1 MNREQGTKIIFI
13 GTPKYGAI
21 VLEGLIKG
29 GYRPVLAVTVPD
41 KPKGRK
47 QILTPPPVKVV
58 ARKYGIPVEQPERIE
73 SRVPRQRSEAKED
86 GKAVFA
92 HLKLKIKNLKPDLGI
107 LAAYGQI
114 IPKDILDIPKFGF
127 LNIHPSL
134 LPKYRGPSP
143 IQFTILNGEKK
154 SGVTIIL
161 MDEKIDHGPI
171 ISQKSLEIKEQETAE
186 TLHDKLA
193 QLGAYLL
200 LKTVPKL
207 VKGLIKP
214 KEQDDA
220 QATFTKILF
229 KEDGKIDWKKP
240 VELLEREIRAFYP
253 WPGSYIIWEN
263 KGKLIKIKILK
274 ARAFKSPDF
283 FKVKYPIGKILVV
296 PQNEIGVQCK
306 KDFLVIEKLQPEGK
320 KEMTAEDFIRGHLNF
335 IGTILK

>member
-1 MNREQGTKIIFI
+1 
-13 GTPKYGAI
+13 
-21 VLEGLIKG
+21 
-29 GYRPVLAVTVPD
+29 VPD

-47 QILTPPPVKVV
+47 QILTPPVVKVV
-58 ARKYGIPVEQPERIE
+58 AKKHNIPVEQPEII
-73 SRVPRQRSEAKED
+73 KN
-86 GKAVFA
+86 
-92 HLKLKIKNLKPDLGI
+92 LKLKIKNLKPDLGI

-186 TLHDKLA
+186 TLHE
-193 QLGAYLL
+193 
-200 LKTVPKL
+200 TVPKW
-207 VKGLIKP
+207 VRGLIKP

-283 FKVKYPIGKILVV
+283 FKVKYPIGKVLVV
-296 PQNEIGVQCK
+296 PQNEIGIQCK
-306 KDFLVIEKLQPEGK
+306 KDFLLIEKLQPEGK

>member
-13 GTPKYGAI
+13 GTPEYGAI

-47 QILTPPPVKVV
+47 QILTPPVVKVV
-58 ARKYGIPVEQPERIE
+58 AKKHNIPVEQPEII
-73 SRVPRQRSEAKED
+73 KN
-86 GKAVFA
+86 
-92 HLKLKIKNLKPDLGI
+92 LKLKIKNLKPDLGI

-186 TLHDKLA
+186 TLHNKLA

-200 LKTVPKL
+200 LETVPKL

-320 KEMTAEDFIRGHLNF
+320 KEMIAEDFIRGHLNF

>member
-13 GTPKYGAI
+13 GTPEFGAI
-21 VLEGLIKG
+21 ILEELIKG
-29 GYRPVLAVTVPD
+29 GYPPVLVISSPD
-41 KPKGRK
+41 KPVGRK

-58 ARKYGIPVEQPERIE
+58 TRKYGIPFEQPEII
-73 SRVPRQRSEAKED
+73 KN
-86 GKAVFA
+86 
-92 HLKLKIKNLKPDLGI
+92 LKLKIKNLKPDLVI

-127 LNIHPSL
+127 LNVHPSL
-134 LPKYRGPSP
+134 LPKYRGSSP
-143 IQFTILNGEKK
+143 IQFTVLNGEKK

-171 ISQKSLEIKEQETAE
+171 ISQKSLEIKEQETSE

-193 QLGAYLL
+193 QLGARLL
-200 LKTVPKL
+200 LETIPKW

-214 KEQDDA
+214 EEQDDV
-220 QATFTKILF
+220 QATFTRILL

-240 VELLEREIRAFYP
+240 VELLEREIRAFHP

-263 KGKLIKIKILK
+263 KDKLIKIKILK
-274 ARAFKSPDF
+274 ARTFKSPD
-283 FKVKYPIGKILVV
+283 KIKYPIGKVLVV

-320 KEMTAEDFIRGHLNF
+320 KEMGAEDFIRGHSNF
-335 IGTILK
+335 AGTILK

>member
-1 MNREQGTKIIFI
+1 MKIIFI
-13 GTPKYGAI
+13 GTPEYGAI

-47 QILTPPPVKVV
+47 QILTPPVVKVV
-58 ARKYGIPVEQPERIE
+58 AKKHNIPVEQPEMI
-73 SRVPRQRSEAKED
+73 KN
-86 GKAVFA
+86 
-92 HLKLKIKNLKPDLGI
+92 LKLKIKNLKPDLGI

-127 LNIHPSL
+127 LNVHPSL

-171 ISQKSLEIKEQETAE
+171 ISQKSLEIKEQETSE

-200 LKTVPKL
+200 LETIPKW

-214 KEQDDA
+214 KEQDDV

-229 KEDGKIDWKKP
+229 REDGKIDWKKP

-274 ARAFKSPDF
+274 TRAFKSPDF
-283 FKVKYPIGKILVV
+283 FKVKYPIGKVLVV

>member
-1 MNREQGTKIIFI
+1 MKIIFI
-13 GTPKYGAI
+13 GTPEYGAI
-21 VLEGLIKG
+21 ILEGLIKG

-47 QILTPPPVKVV
+47 QILTPPVVKVV
-58 ARKYGIPVEQPERIE
+58 AKKHNIPVEQPEMI
-73 SRVPRQRSEAKED
+73 KN
-86 GKAVFA
+86 
-92 HLKLKIKNLKPDLGI
+92 LKLKIKNLKPDLGI

-127 LNIHPSL
+127 LNVHPSL

-171 ISQKSLEIKEQETAE
+171 ISQKSLEIEEQETAE
-186 TLHDKLA
+186 TLHNKLA

-200 LKTVPKL
+200 LETIPKW

-214 KEQDDA
+214 KEQDDV

-253 WPGSYIIWEN
+253 WPGSYIIWEVE
-263 KGKLIKIKILK
+263 GKLIKIKILK

-283 FKVKYPIGKILVV
+283 FKVKYPIGKVLVV

-320 KEMTAEDFIRGHLNF
+320 KEMGAEDFLRGHLNF
-335 IGTILK
+335 VGTILK

>member
-1 MNREQGTKIIFI
+1 MENNKMKIIFI
-13 GTPKYGAI
+13 GTPEYGAI
-21 VLEGLIKG
+21 VLEDLIKG
-29 GYRPVLAVTVPD
+29 GYRPVLAVTAPD

-47 QILTPPPVKVV
+47 QILTSPVVKVV
-58 ARKYGIPVEQPERIE
+58 AKKHNIPVVQPEII
-73 SRVPRQRSEAKED
+73 KN
-86 GKAVFA
+86 
-92 HLKLKIKNLKPDLGI
+92 LKFKIKNLKPDLGI

-127 LNIHPSL
+127 LNVHPSL

-161 MDEKIDHGPI
+161 MNEKIDHGPI

-200 LKTVPKL
+200 LETIPKW

-220 QATFTKILF
+220 QASFTKILF
-229 KEDGKIDWKKP
+229 REDGKIDWKKP

-263 KGKLIKIKILK
+263 RGKLIKIKILK

-283 FKVKYPIGKILVV
+283 FKVKYPIGKVLVV

>member
-1 MNREQGTKIIFI
+1 MKIIFI
-13 GTPKYGAI
+13 GTPEFGAI
-21 VLEGLIKG
+21 ILEELIKG
-29 GYRPVLAVTVPD
+29 GYPPVLVISSPD
-41 KPKGRK
+41 KPVGRK

-86 GKAVFA
+86 SKAVLA
-92 HLKLKIKNLKPDLGI
+92 HLKFKIKNLKPDLGI

-127 LNIHPSL
+127 LNVHPSL

-161 MDEKIDHGPI
+161 MNEKIDHGPI

-200 LKTVPKL
+200 LETIPKW

-229 KEDGKIDWKKP
+229 REDGKIDWKKP

-274 ARAFKSPDF
+274 ARTFKSPD
-283 FKVKYPIGKILVV
+283 KIKYPIGKILVV

-320 KEMTAEDFIRGHLNF
+320 KEMIAEDFIRGHLNF
-335 IGTILK
+335 VGIILK